1 MDQITL
7 TLLTQK
13 RGKHINIAMF
23 GNSIQALELEVSD
36 KFYQLIFNSM
46 ELQMLFQFQF
56 ESLKLSWQT

>member
-13 RGKHINIAMF
+13 RGKHINKAMF

-36 KFYQLIFNSM
+36 KFYQLIFSSM

-56 ESLKLSWQT
+56 ESLKLS